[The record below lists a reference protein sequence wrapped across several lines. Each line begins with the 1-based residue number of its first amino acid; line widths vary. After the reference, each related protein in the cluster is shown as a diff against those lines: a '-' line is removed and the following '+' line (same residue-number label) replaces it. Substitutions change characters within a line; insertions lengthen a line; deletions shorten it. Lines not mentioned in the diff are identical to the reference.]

1 MMTSQNQGSKQ
12 FVIIKFSLKHITC
25 VRIILNLY
33 LFLRL
38 VCVGFSLLLS
48 FSTFIALFLVL
59 ISAVKASE
67 VRLEMN

>member
-38 VCVGFSLLLS
+38 VCVGFSLLS